1 MRLSGVDP
9 GIIRELSGI
18 YKPFVKAFKELISN
32 AYDADAKLITVTL
45 DSEFSSISVDDDGQ
59 GMTPFEFYNDF
70 ARLGGSTARLRG
82 GKSPRGRDR
91 VGYKG
96 IGFLAVARYCSRL
109 RIETITTRDH
119 RDVQVFASRDRR
131 KRELFL
137 SDQLAELI
145 PTALLEG
152 RITV

>member
-32 AYDADAKLITVTL
+32 AYDADARMITVAL
-45 DSEFSSISVDDDGQ
+45 DPNFASISVEDDGN
-59 GMTPFEFYNDF
+59 GMTPFEFHNDF
-70 ARLGGSTARLRG
+70 ARLGGSSARLRE

-91 VGYKG
+91 IGYKG

-109 RIETITTRDH
+109 RIETITAREYRH
-119 RDVQVFASRDRR
+119 IQVFENRDRR
-131 KRELFL
+131 RH
-137 SDQLAELI
+137 
-145 PTALLEG
+145 
-152 RITV
+152 